1 MKNLIKSF
9 FGKTSTT
16 NNATKEKTMEE
27 LNMFCYQCEQA
38 ANGGCSK
45 VGVCGKKPDVAA
57 LQDQLVYTMKGIAF
71 WAHQARE
78 KGAKDVEIDRFML
91 DGLFTTVTNV
101 DFDAEEIAKLVRSA
115 ARNRDKAQALFEKAN
130 GGPFTGDV
138 PEAAKA
144 FTAGSTAELVAL
156 GAKHGVKDDSIDP
169 DVKSVQEIIIYGM
182 KGYAAYAHH
191 ALVIG
196 LENDDVYAYTHKA
209 LAAILDKSLG
219 LMDYVGLAMEC
230 GKINLVTM
238 ELLDK
243 ANTDSFGHPVP
254 TPVQLGTKAGK
265 AILVSGHD
273 LRMLEELLKQTEG
286 KGINVYTH
294 GEMLPAHGYPGLKK
308 YAHLAGNFGGAW
320 QDQAKEFVSFP
331 GAIIFNTN
339 CIQRPAESYKDR
351 LFTWGLVQ
359 WPDVKN
365 INGMDFTPVIE
376 KALALP
382 GFEENLGKEILT
394 GFGHNAVLGVA
405 DKVIDAVKAGQIR
418 HFFLIG
424 GCDGA
429 KSGRNYYTEFAENV
443 PADCVILTLACGK
456 YRFNKLDFGDIGG
469 IPRLLD
475 IGQCNDAYSAI
486 QIAVALA
493 GAFNCGVN
501 DLPLSFILSW
511 YEQKAVAILLTLLH
525 LGVKNIKLGPTLPA
539 FITPNVLNFLVENF
553 NIGPI
558 GTAEGDLKQIL
569 G

>member
-1 MKNLIKSF
+1 
-9 FGKTSTT
+9 
-16 NNATKEKTMEE
+16 
-27 LNMFCYQCEQA
+27 MFCYQCEQA

-45 VGVCGKKPDVAA
+45 VGVCGKKPEVAA
-57 LQDQLVYTMKGIAF
+57 LQDLLIYNLKGIAF
-71 WAHQARE
+71 WANLARE
-78 KGAKDVEIDRFML
+78 KGAKDAAIDRFML

-101 DFDAEEIAKLVRSA
+101 DFDAEEIAKLVRDA
-115 ARNRDKAQALFEKAN
+115 ATLRNQAQALYEKAN
-130 GGPFTGDV
+130 GAPYTGTV
-138 PEAAKA
+138 PEAAQA
-144 FTAGSTAELVAL
+144 FHAGTTSELVAL
-156 GAKHGVKDDSIDP
+156 GAKHGVKSEEIDA
-169 DVKSVQEIIIYGM
+169 DVHSVKEILIYGM

-196 LENDDVYAYTHKA
+196 LESDEVYAFTHKA
-209 LAAILDKSLG
+209 LAATLDLTLG
-219 LMDYVGLAMEC
+219 LMDFVGLSMEC
-230 GKINLVTM
+230 GRINLVTM

-286 KGINVYTH
+286 KGINIYTH

-320 QDQAKEFVSFP
+320 QDQAKEFVEFP

-365 INGMDFTPVIE
+365 INGWDFSPVIE
-376 KALALP
+376 KALSLP
-382 GFEENLGKEILT
+382 GFEEAPGKEILT

-429 KSGRNYYTEFAENV
+429 KTGRNYYTEFAEQV
-443 PADCVILTLACGK
+443 PSDCVILTLACGK

-525 LGVKNIKLGPTLPA
+525 LGVKNIKLGPSLPA